1 MLEFFRAGGWV
12 MFVVL
17 LFGGLTLAAAVRFAR
32 QPRVE
37 TVGMVRALSTA
48 TVFAA
53 LGGVVTDLAAVFTNV
68 PNNPEWAQSPQVGMI
83 VLMGLG
89 ESMAPAML
97 GFAFLSMAWLVT
109 AVGTR
114 RLSAEA

>member
-1 MLEFFRAGGWV
+1 MLEFFRAGGWP

-17 LFGGLTLAAAVRFAR
+17 LFGGLTLAAAIRFAR

-37 TVGMVRALSTA
+37 TVGTVRALSTA

-53 LGGVVTDLAAVFTNV
+53 LGGLVTDLAAVFHHV

-83 VLMGLG
+83 VLVGLA

>member
-1 MLEFFRAGGWV
+1 MLELFRAGGWV

-17 LFGGLTLAAAVRFAR
+17 LFGALTLAAAIRFAR
-32 QPRVE
+32 LPRVE
-37 TVGMVRALSTA
+37 TVGTVRALSTA

-53 LGGVVTDLAAVFTNV
+53 IGGVITDLAAVFTNV
-68 PNNPEWAQSPQVGMI
+68 PNHPEWSESPRVGMI
-83 VLMGLG
+83 VLTGLG